1 MCKEKP
7 PHVQACAKTRLSTC
21 VGLWGMESLAHV
33 SPRVRARVARARGAQ
48 TSSAAARPFKV
59 TVTPQRRGWRKHE
72 IGQIKN
78 ICENQ
83 NRDKSAAHC
92 PRSLLMNTDFFGQ

>member
-1 MCKEKP
+1 
-7 PHVQACAKTRLSTC
+7 
-21 VGLWGMESLAHV
+21 MESLAHV

-78 ICENQ
+78 ICKIRPEIE
-83 NRDKSAAHC
+83 
-92 PRSLLMNTDFFGQ
+92 LLHNVLAVC